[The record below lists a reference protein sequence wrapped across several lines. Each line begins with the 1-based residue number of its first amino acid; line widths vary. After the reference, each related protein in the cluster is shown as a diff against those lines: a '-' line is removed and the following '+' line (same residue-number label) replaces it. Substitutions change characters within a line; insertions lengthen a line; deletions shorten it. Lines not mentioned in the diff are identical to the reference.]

1 MRSPFFFAFGLTL
14 TLAACGSDPAPA
26 TDGGTSTDT
35 PAATDTGS
43 TTDAGSPGDVP
54 AATDTGAATD
64 AGAATDTGAAADV
77 PAATDAGAT
86 TDVPTGTDVPT
97 STDVP
102 AVTDVPAATDTG
114 TPTDMPVAADVSAA
128 PTFTQVYAIISANC
142 ASCHVGGSSGGL
154 TMTTREQAYTNLSAG
169 RVLPGSAAMSRL
181 HCKVTGGASC
191 GSRMPLGRA
200 PLSDAQIRLIG
211 GWINAGARND

>member
-102 AVTDVPAATDTG
+102 AVTDSG

-191 GSRMPLGRA
+191 GSRMPLGRD
-200 PLSDAQIRLIG
+200 PLSDAQIRLIE